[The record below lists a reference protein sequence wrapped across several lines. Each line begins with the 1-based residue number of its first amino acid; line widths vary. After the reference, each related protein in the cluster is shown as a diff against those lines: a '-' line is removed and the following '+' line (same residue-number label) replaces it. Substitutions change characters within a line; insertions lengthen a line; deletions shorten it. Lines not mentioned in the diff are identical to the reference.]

1 MVIGGNSPP
10 SQIVFTQETTSVLGE
25 WLKDN
30 PVVQTEEQA
39 RAGKLLVDRA
49 RLCVQDLEAERDSK
63 VRPLNTQVKT
73 INDEYRCP
81 RETLEKINQEL
92 LLRLDAYV
100 KAEEEKRQ
108 AIAEAARKAAEEA
121 ERLAR
126 DAEHLEREAILDA
139 RAGVES
145 DVVSTTVAAD
155 AAYEE
160 YQRLQ
165 RGADRAERDTNVRI
179 GGGFSRSL
187 GQRNRETLSV
197 TDPIKALAEIGYT
210 EKILEAIVSEARE
223 FRRRYDRLPEGI
235 KSVKERRL

>member
-1 MVIGGNSPP
+1 MVGENYPP
-10 SQIVFTQETTSVLGE
+10 SQIEFTAETSQALGD

-49 RLCVQDLEAERDSK
+49 RLCVQDLEAERDGK
-63 VRPLNTQVKT
+63 VRPLNVQVKT
-73 INDEYRCP
+73 INDSYRSP
-81 RETLEKINQEL
+81 RDTLEKITQEL

-100 KAEEEKRQ
+100 KAEEAKRQ

-121 ERLAR
+121 ECIAR
-126 DAEHLEREAILDA
+126 EAEHLEREAIEDA

-145 DVVSTTVAAD
+145 DIVSTTVAAD

-165 RGADRAERDTNVRI
+165 RSADRAGRDTNVRI

-187 GQRNRETLSV
+187 GARARETLSV
-197 TDPIKALAEIGYT
+197 TDPLKALSEIGWT
-210 EKILEAIVSEARE
+210 EKILDALVTEARE
-223 FRRRYDRLPEGI
+223 FRRQHDRLPQGVE
-235 KSVKERRL
+235 SVKQRRL